1 MGNFSKRALSKGII
15 ALLALSVTGASVS
28 ADEFPNRPIR
38 IVVPYSAGGPSDT
51 AARLISVPLSKQLGV
66 PIVVENQGGG
76 GGVIA
81 TEKYLR
87 DEPDGYTIVVAA
99 TGPFA
104 ILPAMRPVSYNVDKD
119 FIPIGCAWNSA
130 QVLAVRPSLGVK
142 TVAEF
147 VAYAKAHPGKVTIGS
162 AGIGTMTHL
171 AIEVFKLE
179 AKIDIIHVPFRST
192 SNSMPQ
198 LLGGQIDALFG
209 DGPII
214 APQVRAGKITALAV
228 ASDDR
233 TAALPDLVTMRQA
246 GFPEVVAESWFG
258 LAVSSKTPPAIVKR
272 LQDATLKAQH
282 DPDYQAKLAQ
292 WGVSGGAPGA
302 EAFTK
307 LIRKD
312 EAKWK
317 RVVDAAH
324 LQIKQ

>member
-1 MGNFSKRALSKGII
+1 MGSISKRGLSKGAM
-15 ALLALSVTGASVS
+15 ALLVLSVTGTSLLA
-28 ADEFPNRPIR
+28 EEYPTRPIH
-38 IVVPYSAGGPSDT
+38 IIVPYSAGGPSDT
-51 AARLISVPLSKQLGV
+51 AARLISVPLSKELGV
-66 PIVVENQGGG
+66 PIIVENQGGSG
-76 GGVIA
+76 GLIA
-81 TEKYLR
+81 TERYLR
-87 DEPDGYTIVVAA
+87 EAPDGYTLVVAA

-104 ILPAMRPVSYNVDKD
+104 ILPSMKPVSYNVDKD
-119 FIPIGCAWNSA
+119 FVPIGCAWNSA
-130 QVLAVRPSLGVK
+130 QVLAVRPSLGIK

-147 VAYAKAHPGKVTIGS
+147 VAYAKAHPGQVTIGS

-179 AKIDIIHVPFRST
+179 AKINIIHVPFRST

-214 APQVRAGKITALAV
+214 APQVRAGKIVALAV
-228 ASDDR
+228 ASDER
-233 TAALPDLVTMRQA
+233 TAALPDLMTMTQA

-272 LQDATLKAQH
+272 LQEATLKAQH
-282 DPDYQAKLAQ
+282 DPDYQAKLAK
-292 WGVSGGAPGA
+292 WGVRGGEPGA
-302 EAFTK
+302 EAFGK

-317 RVVDAAH
+317 RVIEAAG
-324 LQIKQ
+324 IKAQ